1 LTRVRTLPDWL
12 TFIERQH
19 PDAVALGLDRVA
31 EVFARLEAQPRC
43 PVITVGGTNGKGSTC
58 ALLDSILRAAGHRVG
73 RYLSP
78 HLLRY
83 NERVVLQGEE
93 VEDAA
98 LCAAFAAVESAR
110 SDVPLTYFEYGTLAA
125 LWLFARAE
133 LDVLVLEVGLGGRLD
148 AVNVV
153 DADCAV
159 ITSIDLDHQDYLG
172 TSREA
177 IGGEKAGIMRAGR
190 PVVVADPAPPDSVLD
205 VARHLGARLLLLGR
219 DFGFDAAPVQWRYRA
234 PTGRAVSLG
243 WPAMRGSTQ
252 LRNAAAALCALDC
265 LRERLPV
272 PMQAIRL
279 GLARAVLP
287 GRFEVLPGVPRVIL
301 DVAHNAEAARVLAAN
316 LGDSGFARE
325 THAVVG
331 MLRDKDLHAVLTA
344 LAGRVTRW
352 YPCSLDG
359 PRGASAQTLADVLV
373 AAGLPVPVAC
383 YADPQ
388 SAYLAARGAAGAD
401 DRIIVFGSFLTVGA
415 VMSHLQVLQGAPR
428 GDG

>member
-1 LTRVRTLPDWL
+1 MTRVLTLPDWL
-12 TFIERQH
+12 AFIERQH
-19 PDAVALGLDRVA
+19 PDAVALGLDRVD
-31 EVFARLEAQPRC
+31 EVFARLDARPRC

-58 ALLDSILRAAGHRVG
+58 AMLDSILRAAGHRVG

-83 NERVVLQGEE
+83 NERVMVQGEE
-93 VEDAA
+93 ADDAA
-98 LCAAFAAVESAR
+98 LCAAFEAVESAR
-110 SDVPLTYFEYGTLAA
+110 HAVPLTYFEYGTLAA
-125 LWLFARAE
+125 LWLFARAAP
-133 LDVLVLEVGLGGRLD
+133 DVLVLEVGLGGRLD
-148 AVNVV
+148 AVNII

-172 TSREA
+172 AGREA
-177 IGGEKAGIMRAGR
+177 IGREKAGIMRAGR
-190 PVVVADPAPPDSVLD
+190 PVVVADPAPPESVLD
-205 VARHLGARLLLLGR
+205 AARRLGARLLLLGR
-219 DFGFDAAPVQWRYRA
+219 DFGFDAAPLQWRYRA

-243 WPAMRGSTQ
+243 WPAMRGATQ

-272 PMQAIRL
+272 PKQAIRL

-301 DVAHNAEAARVLAAN
+301 DVAHNAEAARVLAVN
-316 LGDSGFARE
+316 LGDTGFARE

-331 MLRDKDLHAVLTA
+331 MLHDKDVHAVLTA

-359 PRGASAQTLADVLV
+359 PRGASAQTLADVLA
-373 AAGLPVPVAC
+373 AAGLPAPVAC
-383 YADPQ
+383 YADPP
-388 SAYLAARGAAGAD
+388 SAYVAAREAAGAD